1 MKEENLE
8 KLTINYLS
16 EEQYNTAKE
25 NGELN
30 ENELYFTP
38 DYKDNSY
45 TIAFDDENN
54 TSFDIALSESV
65 ANYNYALIFFKDD
78 NNNYNSTIVS
88 NPNGKTISLKS
99 AEIIT
104 NAVYEKNTLYTISN
118 KNISV
123 KNGFTFK
130 VTYNGNPIVGT
141 YPNVNIHKITKVML
155 FD

>member
-1 MKEENLE
+1 MTEENLE